1 METSTAIKN
10 QIVGM
15 TKAGMSIRS
24 IAKLLNISKSTAAYW
39 LKRFKDTGDVMRGTR
54 SGRPKK
60 TTTAED
66 EYIANELSNNPFS
79 PVKRLANNMNVHA
92 ETVRRRL
99 KKANF
104 KCARPCKRPLLTP
117 LHIEQRLA
125 WAHSVERWYQPQWD
139 AVLFSDESRF
149 KVNFADGRIRIW
161 RKKGERYDTKCI
173 QQCDQYGGGSVMV
186 WAGISS
192 EYRTELVFLRQNVN
206 SKVYIDNCL
215 MPHVVPLMQ
224 NNRALQY
231 FQHDN
236 ARPHAATTTQLYLD
250 NAQVEVLKWP
260 AKSPD
265 MSPIE
270 HL

>member
-39 LKRFKDTGDVMRGTR
+39 VKRFKDTGDVMRGTR

-139 AVLFSDESRF
+139 AVLFQM
-149 KVNFADGRIRIW
+149 N
-161 RKKGERYDTKCI
+161 
-173 QQCDQYGGGSVMV
+173 
-186 WAGISS
+186 
-192 EYRTELVFLRQNVN
+192 
-206 SKVYIDNCL
+206 
-215 MPHVVPLMQ
+215 P
-224 NNRALQY
+224 
-231 FQHDN
+231 
-236 ARPHAATTTQLYLD
+236 
-250 NAQVEVLKWP
+250 VLKLIFLIGGLEFGGKRSRNTTP
-260 AKSPD
+260 YLNNS
-265 MSPIE
+265 
-270 HL
+270 